1 MIEWGLNTMIFLLA
15 GLIIGHRCLGDV
27 GVGKL
32 LSGFRYDRN
41 TRCGSSRIDT
51 RSSSSSGGGG
61 GGTCRGRSSGS
72 GSSSGGVG
80 SSYSSFFSIVVV
92 K

>member
-1 MIEWGLNTMIFLLA
+1 MIFLLA

-41 TRCGSSRIDT
+41 SRSSG
-51 RSSSSSGGGG
+51 SSSSGGGS
-61 GGTCRGRSSGS
+61 SSGS
-72 GSSSGGVG
+72 GRSGSRRNGGSSSG
-80 SSYSSFFSIVVV
+80 SS